1 MRLVI
6 MFQVMQLLL
15 QLSSLTPVSSA
26 RSLVFNLSTL
36 EQLSSL
42 TPVAS
47 ARSLVFNLSPQRVAE
62 VNHAV
67 SNNVS
72 SYATAPAATSGAVN
86 TSSGATVAATTIT
99 KTSTS
104 ATAISSASLLPPA
117 PNSTVLPQQWI
128 LPFYQHY
135 LMITTLQLFLHLFG
149 SADRVWVNSLPKIPG
164 HDRIILF
171 FIARRRNW
179 SDWANPPPTTTTVN
193 AHPL

>member
-15 QLSSLTPVSSA
+15 QLLVVQLNCSSNY
-26 RSLVFNLSTL
+26 FYKNLHYFDSHL
-36 EQLSSL
+36 DCDY
-42 TPVAS
+42 
-47 ARSLVFNLSPQRVAE
+47 
-62 VNHAV
+62 
-67 SNNVS
+67 
-72 SYATAPAATSGAVN
+72 SYQKCK
-86 TSSGATVAATTIT
+86 
-99 KTSTS
+99 KTST
-104 ATAISSASLLPPA
+104 ATAAPPPPA

>member
-72 SYATAPAATSGAVN
+72 SYATAPAV
-86 TSSGATVAATTIT
+86 IE
-99 KTSTS
+99 
-104 ATAISSASLLPPA
+104 
-117 PNSTVLPQQWI
+117 PNSGC
-128 LPFYQHY
+128 FSEK
-135 LMITTLQLFLHLFG
+135 FG
-149 SADRVWVNSLPKIPG
+149 FR
-164 HDRIILF
+164 
-171 FIARRRNW
+171 FI
-179 SDWANPPPTTTTVN
+179 STKSS
-193 AHPL
+193 